1 MSFVK
6 FHSSVLKLN
15 LFVCFGDVMSCN
27 LRLVVFNQY
36 RTHLVGFLVER
47 LVNILSIILGRS
59 LKMAR
64 T

>member
-47 LVNILSIILGRS
+47 LVNFS
-59 LKMAR
+59 
-64 T
+64 